1 MHWVKKYKSLYING
15 KVYPVARV
23 ARCCTDCCNTQD
35 KTKHVVASVASP
47 FRDATVQQCVCQR
60 YKPRSLKDKLDTIS
74 CLDELYGFANRRKVT
89 KLDLPKWTDEEKAL
103 ILQRKLELENEN
115 DDDW

>member
-23 ARCCTDCCNTQD
+23 ARCCNSQCNAQD
-35 KTKHVVASVASP
+35 KTKHVVAFVASP
-47 FRDATVQQCVCQR
+47 FRDATLQQCVCQR
-60 YKPRSLKDKLDTIS
+60 YKPRSLKDKLDSIS
-74 CLDELYGFANRRKVT
+74 CLDELYGFANRRKVLQ
-89 KLDLPKWTDEEKAL
+89 LDLPKWTDEEKAL
-103 ILQRKLELENEN
+103 ILQRKKELEQ

>member
-1 MHWVKKYKSLYING
+1 MFWVKKYKSLFLNG
-15 KVYPVARV
+15 KTRGVVSV
-23 ARCCTDCCNTQD
+23 VLCCPDCPYASD
-35 KTKHVVASVASP
+35 KTNVGVVGVVKP
-47 FRDATVQQCVCQR
+47 FRVTTTQRCVCQR

-74 CLDELYGFANRRKVT
+74 SLDELYGFANRRKVT

-103 ILQRKLELENEN
+103 ILQRKKELEQAN